1 MVAKNI
7 MKPKKLDPKQKSVW
21 KNWHFYVA
29 FVILSFIFY
38 GNSIK
43 NKYAM
48 DDDLVTTTYNYPTE
62 KAKDRNLVSRH
73 ENVEMGIAGIP
84 KIFVSHYAVNKK
96 QSYAYR
102 PVVTSTFAIEY
113 QFFGSNPGVSHFFSV
128 LLYGLTVILIFRFIR
143 VAMPRANILY
153 AVIVAILF
161 LIHPLHSEV
170 VNNIKSRDEL
180 LCLSFGVAFMIH
192 LMKYMDSKK
201 WISLVY
207 AAVFILL
214 SLLCKRTGIIF
225 IPISLLALYFF
236 RQVKILHLLFFAIG
250 LGVLFFI
257 WRGISAGLLDE
268 KVTREMGFFENP
280 LNSSSSMLERIPM
293 YFYSNYYYV
302 CLLLFPYPLIYYYG
316 YNQVEIATWA
326 DPIVWIA
333 AVVMIAIVGVLF
345 YRIKKRESWVFG
357 ALFFFIAIGGACNL
371 LFPAVGIIAERF
383 AFVAS
388 FGFSISVGWLIYR
401 LIKSKLKSAKLIT
414 YGVIGVIALSS
425 LVMTVKRNADWMD
438 RETLYTTDIE
448 HQSESAKSHSLLGQY
463 YANISKSIQRK
474 MQNSKLQG
482 DQRMIQQVKEAS
494 DSAIYHFTRCV
505 EIYEGYTVSYN
516 NLGAM
521 YFTYR
526 GDNINAQKNFQT
538 AVDQDSAY
546 VEANVNL
553 GNSILAD
560 GEKFEKVQRLITGYT
575 DTTSFSNNVDQTFLK
590 KNSQMLDTY
599 VSFLSGLRSVIDQ
612 AAREAKSSESFITG
626 LRSRLSIGV
635 SNYKMDQLFNANQFD
650 ADLLRFADTIPKLA
664 SAGLLVDYMENLVL
678 DNMSKQCFD
687 NYVKGKVN
695 HEFLKIQVSSEA
707 DSIKQLGLFYVK
719 SAIKYNDKYS
729 PAYDRI
735 INYYQKYGQFDEV
748 IEVCQKALAVK
759 DFPQNSNF
767 YRKIYTTMANAHS
780 QMGNMSEVIV
790 NLDFAIIDV
799 QSRIQSNK
807 ADKALDKRVRRQI
820 ESQLKNQLR
829 QLYDNIASLYN
840 NQGDVI
846 NAQKYLLLK
855 SKV

>member
-1 MVAKNI
+1 

-29 FVILSFIFY
+29 FIILSFIFY

-62 KAKDRNLVSRH
+62 KEKDRTLVSRH

-113 QFFGSNPGVSHFFSV
+113 QFFGSNPGVSHFFSI

-143 VAMPRANILY
+143 VAMPRSNILY

-180 LCLSFGVAFMIH
+180 LCLIFGLSAVIQF
-192 LMKYMDSKK
+192 LKYRDSKK
-201 WISLVY
+201 I
-207 AAVFILL
+207 AAILL
-214 SLLCKRTGIIF
+214 SALFIMLSLLTKKTGLVF
-225 IPISLLALYFF
+225 IPIGLLSGYFF
-236 RQVKILHLLFFAIG
+236 RDLKLRTLLIYLGWAILLVG
-250 LGVLFFI
+250 LWFLI
-257 WRGISAGLLDE
+257 KAGLLDE
-268 KVTREMGFFENP
+268 AQSREKMFFENP
-280 LNSSSSMLERIPM
+280 LYLSNSLGNRIPM
-293 YFYSNYYYV
+293 FFYSNYYYV
-302 CLLLFPYPLIYYYG
+302 CLLLIPYPLIYYYG
-316 YNQVEIATWA
+316 YNQVDIATWS
-326 DPIVWIA
+326 DPIVWA
-333 AVVMIAIVGVLF
+333 AMVLMIAIVGVLF
-345 YRIKKRESWVFG
+345 YRIKKKEVWVFG
-357 ALFFFIAIGGACNL
+357 GLFFFIAIGGACNL

-388 FGFSISVGWLIYR
+388 FGFSISIGWLIYR
-401 LIKSKLKSAKLIT
+401 LIKSKLKPAKMIT
-414 YGVIGVIALSS
+414 YGVIGIIALSS

-494 DSAIYHFTRCV
+494 DSAIYHFNRCV

-526 GDNINAQKNFQT
+526 GDNVNAQKNFQT

-575 DTTSFSNNVDQTFLK
+575 DTISFSNNVDQTFLK
-590 KNSQMLDTY
+590 KNSQMLETY

-678 DNMSKQCFD
+678 DNMSKQCYD

-695 HEFLKIQVSSEA
+695 HGFLKTQVSIQA
-707 DSIKQLGLFYVK
+707 DSMMQLGLFYIK

-735 INYYQKYGQFDEV
+735 VNYFQRYGQFEEA

-790 NLDFAIIDV
+790 NLDLAIVDV
-799 QSRIQSNK
+799 QSRIQINK

-829 QLYDNIASLYN
+829 QLYENVASLYN

-855 SKV
+855 SKI